1 MLEIN
6 LFFYLLRRKYF
17 TLNIESNL
25 DKDVCHQKIVFD
37 SVHHVIIQDEN
48 LISNCAEYFPNANE
62 LTISD
67 QRTDRARRST
77 TDTIDHI
84 IPLVQLTQLTI
95 DYSHRPFSKVV
106 DRLYFTPNVHTLVF
120 KRLSLVATDYHPLQ
134 ESEKFRLVSNQ
145 NKIKQMKVLFQYS
158 LRNIQLFMN
167 LCPRLQE
174 ISIGISD
181 NYLESTVQFLLSE
194 TKRNTCHLSSICIFG
209 VNAILVE
216 KLKTLVQSEKP
227 LGDHSIKIIDKM
239 FFIWC

>member
-1 MLEIN
+1 
-6 LFFYLLRRKYF
+6 
-17 TLNIESNL
+17 
-25 DKDVCHQKIVFD
+25 
-37 SVHHVIIQDEN
+37 
-48 LISNCAEYFPNANE
+48 
-62 LTISD
+62 
-67 QRTDRARRST
+67 
-77 TDTIDHI
+77 
-84 IPLVQLTQLTI
+84 
-95 DYSHRPFSKVV
+95 
-106 DRLYFTPNVHTLVF
+106 
-120 KRLSLVATDYHPLQ
+120 
-134 ESEKFRLVSNQ
+134 
-145 NKIKQMKVLFQYS
+145 MKVLFQYS

-181 NYLESTVQFLLSE
+181 SYLESTVQFLLSE

>member
-134 ESEKFRLVSNQ
+134 ESEKFRLV
-145 NKIKQMKVLFQYS
+145 
-158 LRNIQLFMN
+158 
-167 LCPRLQE
+167 
-174 ISIGISD
+174 
-181 NYLESTVQFLLSE
+181 
-194 TKRNTCHLSSICIFG
+194 
-209 VNAILVE
+209 
-216 KLKTLVQSEKP
+216 
-227 LGDHSIKIIDKM
+227 
-239 FFIWC
+239 